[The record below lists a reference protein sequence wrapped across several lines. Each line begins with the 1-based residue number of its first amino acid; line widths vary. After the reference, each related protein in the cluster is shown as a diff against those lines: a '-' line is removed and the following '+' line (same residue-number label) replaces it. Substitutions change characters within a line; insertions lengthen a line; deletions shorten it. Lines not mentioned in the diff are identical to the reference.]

1 MNIEANRGRDE
12 AAGARAAPRMR
23 QRLRAMLERGVDAF
37 GGWTA
42 RRFLREPQQV
52 LDPAISEIEGGR
64 RAAGR

>member
-1 MNIEANRGRDE
+1 MTM
-12 AAGARAAPRMR
+12 RAAPRMR

-42 RRFLREPQQV
+42 RRFLRELQQV
-52 LDPAISEIEGGR
+52 LDPAVSEIEGGR